1 MKLCMFDLDG
11 TLADTLVTIAH
22 YVNITFKDYG
32 FEEIP
37 VEDFKQLV
45 GAGSKVL
52 IQRALKWHG
61 ANPDEFEIIHTDYR
75 KRYDAD
81 FMYLTTPYEGIIEML
96 KRLKENGTQ
105 IAVISNK
112 DDRTTK
118 NVVEK
123 LFGDKLIDLCIGARK
138 DVPLKPAPDALLE
151 VIKHF
156 NADKKNCFYIGDT
169 GTDMETAKNAGVFAI
184 GVLWG
189 FRDKAE
195 LTSSGADT
203 IAAKPSEIIKI
214 IEGCF

>member
-1 MKLCMFDLDG
+1 VKLCMFDLDG
-11 TLADTLVTIAH
+11 TLADTLATIAY
-22 YVNITFKDYG
+22 YVNTTLKDYG
-32 FEEIP
+32 YAEIP
-37 VEDFKQLV
+37 LDEFKYL
-45 GAGSKVL
+45 AGNGSETL

-61 ANPDEFEIIHTDYR
+61 ANSDEYEKIHKDYR
-75 KRYDAD
+75 GRYDQD
-81 FMYLTTPYEGIIEML
+81 FMHLTAPYDGIVDML
-96 KRLKENGTQ
+96 KELKRMGAN

-138 DVPLKPAPDALLE
+138 GVPLKPDPDVVLD